1 MIKQHHKH
9 ISYFY
14 EKSKMVSNPKRY
26 FTNYILK
33 VLLIFCV
40 VSVLFV
46 VNSMLTNND
55 INEINLRQPEIFSVH
70 NPHHHK
76 KRVFSSSDT
85 IFQLTQIEIGASTTS
100 QYYMK
105 SNSST
110 SSMINKL
117 SKVKTTSSTSK
128 TIELPSNESQDEEET
143 MSYMLRNFPWDELEE
158 GPKGNKTMYVKR
170 RQSLI
175 DKIEK
180 FAYLEPKIP
189 IDKSCHP
196 PNLINVSSIDCS
208 KYPSA
213 FLPNKSDQNIKVG
226 HAIQL
231 GFDVDTLEIHLN
243 EIYDVIDY
251 FFIIESTRIH
261 CESFRKQLTWDQVNT
276 QARFNKFRDKGN

>member
-1 MIKQHHKH
+1 
-9 ISYFY
+9 
-14 EKSKMVSNPKRY
+14 MVSNPKRY

-46 VNSMLTNND
+46 VNSMLTKNEYD
-55 INEINLRQPEIFSVH
+55 EINLRQPNIYSVH
-70 NPHHHK
+70 NPHHLK
-76 KRVFSSSDT
+76 KSVISSTDVTSE
-85 IFQLTQIEIGASTTS
+85 LTRIEIGASTTS
-100 QYYMK
+100 KYHPK
-105 SNSST
+105 SNSS
-110 SSMINKL
+110 SSSAISKL
-117 SKVKTTSSTSK
+117 SNVKTTSTTSK
-128 TIELPSNESQDEEET
+128 TTELPRSQSQDDEGT
-143 MSYMLRNFPWDELEE
+143 MSYMFRNFPWDELEE
-158 GPKGNKTMYVKR
+158 RPKGNKTIYVKR